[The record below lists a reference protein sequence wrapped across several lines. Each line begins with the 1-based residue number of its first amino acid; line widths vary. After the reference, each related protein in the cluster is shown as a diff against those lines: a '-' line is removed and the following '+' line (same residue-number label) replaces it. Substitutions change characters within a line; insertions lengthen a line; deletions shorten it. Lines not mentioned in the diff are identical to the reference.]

1 MAPAQ
6 APIVEEP
13 EAEAAA
19 TAGVKVPDVRPD
31 IAVVIDPLC
40 RQPDFCFILNT
51 TGSRRCYSLPMD
63 RDIYHIAVPPCPVVW
78 NMCLS
83 H

>member
-31 IAVVIDPLC
+31 IAVVIDIPS
-40 RQPDFCFILNT
+40 QAT
-51 TGSRRCYSLPMD
+51 
-63 RDIYHIAVPPCPVVW
+63 
-78 NMCLS
+78 
-83 H
+83 